1 MNIKKSYLIF
11 AFCAVSTIALAY
23 GINPGWFAR
32 TFLGVPKLS
41 TDFSHVLR
49 AITGLY
55 MALGCFWLYSAF
67 RPDYRNLAILT
78 TAVFAGGLVAGRL
91 LSIAL
96 DGMPSPIFV
105 FYAALELGLV
115 PIALWVRR
123 RAD

>member
-1 MNIKKSYLIF
+1 
-11 AFCAVSTIALAY
+11 
-23 GINPGWFAR
+23 
-32 TFLGVPKLS
+32 
-41 TDFSHVLR
+41 
-49 AITGLY
+49 

-78 TAVFAGGLVAGRL
+78 TAVFAGSLVAGRL